1 MARFSRSKLANCVP
15 TIEQPDRVIRLIILP
30 NNRQTESA
38 HSIPPAH
45 ARVKASRNSQSSVQ
59 QGFLDTQKAA
69 GTALAIKGKDISR
82 TMLGRSA
89 VVRRGRRSRALSKK
103 DVENIRA
110 AGVYTA
116 EEHRELNRFTT
127 IHFEAASITDP
138 VWAIGRMM
146 KLAGDWLR
154 TKGAVPTYI
163 WVREAGEGK
172 GDHVH
177 LLWHVPPALM
187 KEFAKRERGWR
198 KLIGAKPRKGAFKTK
213 PVGFSYSHGAYQIQ
227 HGRHFAEASRGVFDY
242 ILKGV
247 VSNAAASLGIA
258 HPKPGGE
265 LWGKRYG
272 MSENINRTARQRLK

>member
-1 MARFSRSKLANCVP
+1 
-15 TIEQPDRVIRLIILP
+15 
-30 NNRQTESA
+30 
-38 HSIPPAH
+38 
-45 ARVKASRNSQSSVQ
+45 
-59 QGFLDTQKAA
+59 
-69 GTALAIKGKDISR
+69 
-82 TMLGRSA
+82 MLGRSA
-89 VVRRGRRSRALSKK
+89 VVRRGRRSTALSKK

-154 TKGAVPTYI
+154 TKDAVPTYI

-177 LLWHVPPALM
+177 ILWHVPPSLIRAL
-187 KEFAKRERGWR
+187 AKRERGWR
-198 KLIGAKPRKGAFKTK
+198 KRIGAKPRRGAFKTK
-213 PVGFSYSHGAYQIQ
+213 PVGLSYAHGAYQIQ
-227 HGRHFAEASRGVFDY
+227 YGRHFAEASKGLFDY

-247 VSNAAASLGIA
+247 DPKAATALGIVRTE
-258 HPKPGGE
+258 PGGE
-265 LWGKRYG
+265 LWGKRCG
-272 MSENINRTARQRLK
+272 ISENINRSARQRLK